1 MVWRNRVILEQLG
14 ITHPVCLAP
23 MAGATNAA
31 MVIRFCE
38 AGGLGG
44 LGAAGLR
51 PERLRDEVR
60 AIKAGTNKPFQ
71 VNVFAATTEPAP
83 ASAVGAPGTV
93 LGPGLRALLEGYH
106 EELGLAEL
114 PAPVAL
120 FGPVAE
126 QLAVLL
132 EERVPVISFH
142 FGVDPD
148 TVAILQNQGIQVLC
162 SATTVAEARQLAAAG
177 VDAIIAQGAEAGG
190 HRGTFLGDYRDG
202 LIGTMA
208 LVPQIVDA
216 VTVPVIAAGGI
227 MDGRGLVAAL
237 ALGAS
242 AVQMGTAFLGC
253 HEAPIAD
260 AWRRQLFA
268 TEADQ
273 VTVTSVLSGKPAR
286 GIRNRLIRE
295 VEALDEALLP
305 YPLQYSL
312 SRELRQK
319 AQQMDN
325 ADFLAMWAGQGL
337 GLLRDT
343 SISALLQSLVDDAQ
357 ALIARL

>member
-1 MVWRNRVILEQLG
+1 MVWRNRTILDQLG
-14 ITHPVCLAP
+14 IAHPICLAP
-23 MAGATNAA
+23 MAGATNAD

-51 PERLRDEVR
+51 PERLREEVR
-60 AIKAGTNKPFQ
+60 AIKAGTSKPFQ
-71 VNVFAATTEPAP
+71 VNLFAAATEP
-83 ASAVGAPGTV
+83 GAAATEDGPTYGV
-93 LGPGLRALLEGYH
+93 GPGLRALLESYH
-106 EELGLAEL
+106 GELGLAEL
-114 PAPVAL
+114 PVPKSL
-120 FGPVAE
+120 FGPVAD

-132 EERVPVISFH
+132 DERVPVISFH
-142 FGVDPD
+142 FGVDPA
-148 TVAILQNQGIQVLC
+148 TVAMLQDQGIQVLC
-162 SATTVAEARQLAAAG
+162 SATTVAEARLLAAAG
-177 VDAIIAQGAEAGG
+177 VDGIIAQGAEAGG
-190 HRGTFLGDYRDG
+190 HRGTFDGDYRDA

-216 VTVPVIAAGGI
+216 VKVPVIAAGGI

-253 HEAPIAD
+253 HEAPIAG
-260 AWRRQLFA
+260 AWRQQLFA

-273 VTVTSVLSGKPAR
+273 VTVTSALSGKPAR
-286 GIRNRLIRE
+286 GIRNRFIRE

-325 ADFLAMWAGQGL
+325 PDFLAMWSGQGI

-343 SISALLQSLVDDAQ
+343 SISALLQSLVDDSQ